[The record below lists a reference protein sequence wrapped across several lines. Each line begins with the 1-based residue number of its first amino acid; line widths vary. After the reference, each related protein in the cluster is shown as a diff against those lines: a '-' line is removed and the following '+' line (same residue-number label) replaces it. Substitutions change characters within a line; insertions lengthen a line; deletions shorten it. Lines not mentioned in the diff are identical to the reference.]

1 MRQKF
6 LCNCGYSSVST
17 NRQIIYFE
25 KQNSWMMNDVSNQ
38 LKAGRTTG
46 DVNTSL
52 QLLEIEP
59 LQRKVDWRTI

>member
-1 MRQKF
+1 
-6 LCNCGYSSVST
+6 
-17 NRQIIYFE
+17 
-25 KQNSWMMNDVSNQ
+25 MMNDVSNQ